1 MTYLFLHIWGH
12 GTWRLLPWLC
22 KFCFLWHN
30 SEKKTSQTTE
40 STIQNLLGRVVTNS
54 IQSSSHTLL
63 QQLHWLP
70 AEYGIDSK
78 ISNVTFRTLHSSQPT
93 YLFSALHAH
102 RSTRSF
108 RLSYTKL
115 LTVSFVQTSLNA
127 HSFGFAGSKIW
138 NSLPPAFWIYT
149 FPATFRRHLK
159 THLFQL
165 ALQSPSFLHLRF
177 SFRWTL
183 CAFINY
189 IYLFININCKIY
201 CHRCIWTAVHVAHMN
216 LHL

>member
-1 MTYLFLHIWGH
+1 MSLGVRFLRPTTSEFSMLHSTKSYPWITTSMRSINPFTITSAHYDISVPTHLRKWHLTALALTMQILFSMAQL
-12 GTWRLLPWLC
+12 R
-22 KFCFLWHN
+22 
-30 SEKKTSQTTE
+30 KKTSQTTE

-138 NSLPPAFWIYT
+138 NSLPPAF
-149 FPATFRRHLK
+149 
-159 THLFQL
+159 
-165 ALQSPSFLHLRF
+165 
-177 SFRWTL
+177 
-183 CAFINY
+183 
-189 IYLFININCKIY
+189 
-201 CHRCIWTAVHVAHMN
+201 
-216 LHL
+216 